1 MSGIDRRL
9 VFMMEAA
16 TAPPDDV
23 VLRIV
28 MRNLQTQ
35 LAPEPAPV
43 QKCGMDGRLGKCRSL
58 SMHSNIALARVE
70 LKSEPAPEPAPEFP
84 VTGHESESPQ
94 SSMSA
99 LACWQ

>member
-28 MRNLQTQ
+28 MRNLTVGPED
-35 LAPEPAPV
+35 LAEAVVLHLTGGDVEAGDGPAGDV
-43 QKCGMDGRLGKCRSL
+43 RGCRSKL
-58 SMHSNIALARVE
+58 QGSGKPYRLNT
-70 LKSEPAPEPAPEFP
+70 K
-84 VTGHESESPQ
+84 
-94 SSMSA
+94 
-99 LACWQ
+99 